1 MIKKI
6 IRFENLDGEF
16 VEREYYFNLNKA
28 EILKLQ
34 LSEKGGLDKKL
45 KKISENNSYGELL
58 EFIREL
64 VLLSYGEKDEDGIKF
79 IKSKNGVRLADE
91 FEQTEA
97 FSELIMELT
106 QNIDKFNDFING
118 IIPKSLSE
126 QIKLETARNAN
137 KAIEVK

>member
-1 MIKKI
+1 MIKKT

-45 KKISENNSYGELL
+45 KKIADSNSYGELL
-58 EFIREL
+58 DFIREL

-79 IKSKNGVRLADE
+79 VKSKNGVRLADE

-106 QNIDKFNDFING
+106 QNIDEFNAFING

-126 QIKLETARNAN
+126 QIKLETARNA
-137 KAIEVK
+137 KAIEAK